1 MRSFLLAAS
10 AVSTLLSVAPGGA
23 HAAPLVR
30 FDFTGRVDS
39 VLQPSSPLTG
49 IVGDVNMGSG
59 PLNAVNGYFIY
70 DAGTPAIAPGQWTL
84 PTATYHAT
92 FGNLTIDVTGAT
104 AFIGPPINAG
114 IQFNFAIP
122 PSEFPFPVTAANGNL
137 SIQTFR
143 DNDFSTVTL
152 PTTVPNGFADES
164 TGFNYT
170 TASGFGEFVNTGT
183 ILRITATLLDGTTSV
198 PEPASL
204 LLLGAGLMGL
214 ATAQRRHL
222 RS

>member
-10 AVSTLLSVAPGGA
+10 AVSTLLAVAPGGA

-30 FDFTGRVDS
+30 LDFTGRVDS
-39 VLQPSSPLTG
+39 VLQPSSPLTS
-49 IVGDVNMGSG
+49 IVGDVNGSSG

-70 DAGTPAIAPGQWTL
+70 DAGTLATAPGRWTL

-92 FGNLTIDVTGAT
+92 FGNLTIDATGAI
-104 AFIGPPINAG
+104 ASIGAAINAG

-122 PSEFPFPVTAANGNL
+122 PSEFPFPVTTANGSL

-152 PTTVPNGFADES
+152 PTTIPNGFADES

-170 TASGFGEFVNTGT
+170 TASGFSEFVNTGT
-183 ILRITATLLDGTTSV
+183 ILRITATLVEGTASV

-204 LLLGAGLMGL
+204 LLLGAGLTGL
-214 ATAQRRHL
+214 AAARRRHL
-222 RS
+222 RG